1 MFHFNIQYITFNFNK
16 NRYIALVIMI
26 IGGILGWY
34 STILMTNEISDKLPE
49 PDSNQ
54 IFAVIIGIILSM
66 LYWLKQC
73 YNIQIR
79 R

>member
-1 MFHFNIQYITFNFNK
+1 MFNFQNITFNFNN
-16 NRYIALVIMI
+16 NRYIALLIMI

-34 STILMTNEISDKLPE
+34 STILMTNEVSVELPK

-54 IFAVIIGIILSM
+54 ILAIIIGIILSM

-79 R
+79 

>member
-1 MFHFNIQYITFNFNK
+1 MFNFQNITFNFNN
-16 NRYIALVIMI
+16 NRYIALLIMI

-34 STILMTNEISDKLPE
+34 STILMTNEFNNEFPL

-54 IFAVIIGIILSM
+54 ICAVFIGIILSI
-66 LYWLKQC
+66 LYWFKQC

-79 R
+79 

>member
-1 MFHFNIQYITFNFNK
+1 MFRFIKNVTFNFNR

-34 STILMTNEISDKLPE
+34 STILMTNESTDDLPK

-54 IFAVIIGIILSM
+54 IFAIFIGIILSI
-66 LYWLKQC
+66 LYWLKKC
-73 YNIQIR
+73 YNIKIR
-79 R
+79 